1 MSPLALRRYRADRL
15 LQQEF
20 ETMRGRVLAAV
31 RGRLRTSGVS
41 LDSGDLE
48 ACYAQAWQGLYT
60 ALLDGKEIENPA
72 GWLVLVTFRRAI
84 EDHRARVRA
93 HRVAETVPG

>member
-31 RGRLRTSGVS
+31 RGRLGASGVS

-48 ACYAQAWQGLYT
+48 ACYAQAS
-60 ALLDGKEIENPA
+60 
-72 GWLVLVTFRRAI
+72 
-84 EDHRARVRA
+84 
-93 HRVAETVPG
+93 